1 MPPNRPA
8 TVESPLEALERRR
21 SRPSGDSDWASVPT
35 RVREVRGTAVSRPLS
50 HDGVLDATT
59 SPVTADAWVR
69 RTGQVDCHVVA
80 RTYRHLSALVRTS

>member
-1 MPPNRPA
+1 MSVAAAKGAFKDATTKPPRP
-8 TVESPLEALERRR
+8 TKTSPDAPCR
-21 SRPSGDSDWASVPT
+21 SLWASVPT

-80 RTYRHLSALVRTS
+80 RTS